1 MILQKTKVSRTPRPT
16 AVAKIL
22 ELDELFFPCFLAF
35 VKSKKKEKKNQR
47 KSSTLKLAVVN
58 NNKF

>member
-35 VKSKKKEKKNQR
+35 VKSKKKKKNQR